1 MRVLFMRATLRTIS
15 CLDQK
20 VLEVV
25 SPAGII
31 VGLEVDLCP
40 LHINIRVHIVLQLLL
55 PRRRA
60 RGSKAR
66 PEQLHTP
73 RQPQLALTVLN
84 VGELLEI
91 PGSQLWLCDRPPQA
105 V

>member
-1 MRVLFMRATLRTIS
+1 M
-15 CLDQK
+15 
-20 VLEVV
+20 
-25 SPAGII
+25 SPACII

-40 LHINIRVHIVLQLLL
+40 LHINIRVNIVLQLLL

-60 RGSKAR
+60 RSSKAR
-66 PEQLHTP
+66 PKELDTP
-73 RQPQLALTVLN
+73 RQPQLALTILN

-91 PGSQLWLCDRPPQA
+91 PGSLLWLCDRPPQA